1 MLKELLSKNRNRW
14 QIVGA
19 SFGAFLGLFILLFAS
34 QLYFDFQKIL
44 RGSND
49 ADNFITINKPVSLA
63 NTIFGKSVF
72 STENIKELE
81 NQSFTQQVT
90 PFVANRFKASASSRM
105 ISFYTELFF
114 EAVPESFID
123 VKDPMFRWFE
133 GQGEVPIIMSKD
145 YLALYN
151 FGFALSQGLPQF
163 TPSTIRQVTV
173 DITLRGNGRE
183 QTFTGRII
191 GFSERIN
198 SILVPPSFMKWSNA
212 NFGDQPDQGASRL
225 LLKVNDPYNKQLA
238 SFLKEKGYEISI
250 GRLTGGRLALMLNIS
265 LFILSVIG
273 VLMLILSIV
282 VFILNYQLII
292 SKSSSDIKLLL
303 QIGCKAGQIN
313 EILRGTLFRILLS
326 VFAAVVVCLGV
337 ARWAILAWVNQNGF
351 ELHTFYSWVVCMLGL
366 VVFGFILFINARSI
380 KKNIASQY

>member
-1 MLKELLSKNRNRW
+1 MLKELLSKNQNRW

-105 ISFYTELFF
+105 INFYTELFF

-123 VKDPMFRWFE
+123 VQDPMFRWFE

-183 QTFTGRII
+183 QVFTGRII

-198 SILVPPSFMKWSNA
+198 SILVPPSFIKWSNA

-225 LLKVNDPYNKQLA
+225 LLKVNDPYDKQLA

-303 QIGCKAGQIN
+303 QIGYKAGQIN

-326 VFAAVVVCLGV
+326 VFAAVVMCLGV
-337 ARWAILAWVNQNGF
+337 VRLAILGWVNQNGF
-351 ELHTFYSWVVCMLGL
+351 ELQTFYSWVVCVLAL
-366 VVFGFILFINARSI
+366 VVFGFILFINAQSI
-380 KKNIASQY
+380 KKNIAGQF

>member
-1 MLKELLSKNRNRW
+1 MLKELLSKNQNRW
-14 QIVGA
+14 QILGA
-19 SFGAFLGLFILLFAS
+19 SFGAFLGLFIVLFAS
-34 QLYFDFQKIL
+34 QLYVDFQKIL

-72 STENIKELE
+72 SEENIKELE

-105 ISFYTELFF
+105 INFYTELFF
-114 EAVPESFID
+114 ESVPESFID
-123 VKDPMFRWFE
+123 VQDPMFRWFE

-198 SILVPPSFMKWSNA
+198 SILVPPSFMKWSNT

-225 LLKVNDPYNKQLA
+225 LLKVNDPYNKQL
-238 SFLKEKGYEISI
+238 STFLKEKGYEISI

-273 VLMLILSIV
+273 VLMLVLSIV

-303 QIGCKAGQIN
+303 QIGYKSAQIN
-313 EILRGTLFRILLS
+313 EILRGGLFRILVS
-326 VFAAVVVCLGV
+326 VFAVVVVALIV

-351 ELHTFYSWVVCMLGL
+351 ELHTFYHWAVCLMGL

-380 KKNIASQY
+380 KRNIAGQF

>member
-1 MLKELLSKNRNRW
+1 MLKELLSKNQNRW
-14 QIVGA
+14 QIIGA
-19 SFGAFLGLFILLFAS
+19 SFGAFLGLFILLFAC
-34 QLYFDFQKIL
+34 QLYVDFQKIL

-81 NQSFTQQVT
+81 NQSFSQQVT

-105 ISFYTELFF
+105 INFYTELFF

-123 VKDPMFRWFE
+123 VQDPMFRWFE

-183 QTFTGRII
+183 QTLTGRII

-225 LLKVNDPYNKQLA
+225 LLKVNDPYNKQLSA
-238 SFLKEKGYEISI
+238 FLKEKGYEISI

-303 QIGCKAGQIN
+303 QIGYKSAQIN
-313 EILRGTLFRILLS
+313 EILRGALFRILAS
-326 VFAAVVVCLGV
+326 VFVAVVVFLIV
-337 ARWAILAWVNQNGF
+337 ARWSILAWVNQNGF
-351 ELHTFYSWVVCMLGL
+351 ELHTFYHWAVCMMGL

-380 KKNIASQY
+380 KQNIAGQF

>member
-1 MLKELLSKNRNRW
+1 MLKSLLSKNQNRW
-14 QIVGA
+14 QIIGA

-49 ADNFITINKPVSLA
+49 ADNFITINKPVSLV
-63 NTIFGKSVF
+63 NTLFGKSVF
-72 STENIKELE
+72 SSENIKELE
-81 NQSFTQQVT
+81 NQPFTQQVT

-105 ISFYTELFF
+105 INFYTELFF

-123 VKDPMFRWFE
+123 VQDPMFRWFE
-133 GQGEVPIIMSKD
+133 GQSEVPIIMSKD

-173 DITLRGNGRE
+173 EITLRGNGRE
-183 QTFTGRII
+183 QIFTGRII

-225 LLKVNDPYNKQLA
+225 LLKVNDPYDKQLA

-250 GRLTGGRLALMLNIS
+250 GRLTGWRLALMLNIS

-292 SKSSSDIKLLL
+292 SKSSHDIKLLL
-303 QIGCKAGQIN
+303 QIGYKAGQIN

-326 VFAAVVVCLGV
+326 VFAAVIVCLGI

-351 ELHTFYSWVVCMLGL
+351 EIHTFYHWAVCLLGL

-380 KKNIASQY
+380 KKNVAGQF

>member
-1 MLKELLSKNRNRW
+1 MLKSLLSKNQNRW

-19 SFGAFLGLFILLFAS
+19 SFGAFLGLFILLFAT

-49 ADNFITINKPVSLA
+49 ADNFITINKPVSLV

-72 STENIKELE
+72 SNENIQELE
-81 NQSFTQQVT
+81 NQPFTQQVT

-105 ISFYTELFF
+105 INFYTELFF

-123 VKDPMFRWFE
+123 VQDPMFRWFE

-212 NFGDQPDQGASRL
+212 HFGDQPGQGASRL
-225 LLKVNDPYNKQLA
+225 LLKVNDPYDKQLA
-238 SFLKEKGYEISI
+238 SFLKGKGYEISI

-292 SKSSSDIKLLL
+292 SKSSHDIKLLL
-303 QIGCKAGQIN
+303 QIGYKAGQIN

-326 VFAAVVVCLGV
+326 VFAAVVVCLGI

-351 ELHTFYSWVVCMLGL
+351 ELHTFYHWAVCLLGL
-366 VVFGFILFINARSI
+366 VIFGLILFINARSI
-380 KKNIASQY
+380 KKNVAGQF

>member
-1 MLKELLSKNRNRW
+1 MLKELLSKNQNRW

-49 ADNFITINKPVSLA
+49 ADNFITINKPISLV

-90 PFVANRFKASASSRM
+90 PFIANRFKASASSRM
-105 ISFYTELFF
+105 INFYTELFF

-123 VKDPMFRWFE
+123 VQDPQFRWFE

-173 DITLRGNGRE
+173 DITLRGNSRE

-225 LLKVNDPYNKQLA
+225 LLKVNDPYDKQLA

-292 SKSSSDIKLLL
+292 SKSSQDIKLLL
-303 QIGCKAGQIN
+303 QIGYKAGQIN
-313 EILRGTLFRILLS
+313 EILRGTLFRILLG

-337 ARWAILAWVNQNGF
+337 ARWAILSWVNQNGF
-351 ELHTFYSWVVCMLGL
+351 ELHTFYHWVVCLIGL
-366 VVFGFILFINARSI
+366 VVFGLILFINARSI
-380 KKNIASQY
+380 KKNIAGQF

>member
-1 MLKELLSKNRNRW
+1 MLKELLSKNQNRW

-105 ISFYTELFF
+105 INFYTELFF

-123 VKDPMFRWFE
+123 VQDPMFRWFE

-183 QTFTGRII
+183 QVFTGRII

-225 LLKVNDPYNKQLA
+225 LLKVNDPYDKQLA

-303 QIGCKAGQIN
+303 QIGYKAGQIN

-326 VFAAVVVCLGV
+326 VFAAVVMCLGV
-337 ARWAILAWVNQNGF
+337 VRLAILGWVNQNGF
-351 ELHTFYSWVVCMLGL
+351 ELQTFYSWVVCVLAL
-366 VVFGFILFINARSI
+366 VVFGFILFINAQSI
-380 KKNIASQY
+380 KKNIAGQF

>member
-1 MLKELLSKNRNRW
+1 MLKSLLSKNQNRW

-49 ADNFITINKPVSLA
+49 ADNFITINKPVSLV
-63 NTIFGKSVF
+63 NTLFGKSVF
-72 STENIKELE
+72 SSENIKELE
-81 NQSFTQQVT
+81 SQPFTEEVT

-105 ISFYTELFF
+105 INFYTELFF

-123 VKDPMFRWFE
+123 VQDPMFRWLE
-133 GQGEVPIIMSKD
+133 GQREVPIIMSKD

-225 LLKVNDPYNKQLA
+225 LLKVNDPYDKQLA
-238 SFLKEKGYEISI
+238 SFLKDKGYEISI
-250 GRLTGGRLALMLNIS
+250 GRLTGGRLALILNIS

-273 VLMLILSIV
+273 VLMLILSVV

-303 QIGCKAGQIN
+303 QIGYKAAQIN
-313 EILRGTLFRILLS
+313 EILRGTLFRILLA
-326 VFAAVVVCLGV
+326 VFFAVVVCLIV
-337 ARWAILAWVNQNGF
+337 ARWAILTWVHHNGF
-351 ELHTFYSWVVCMLGL
+351 ELNTFYSWVVCLTGIA
-366 VVFGFILFINARSI
+366 VFGFILFVNAQSI
-380 KKNIASQY
+380 KKNIWNQF